1 MRRDIVTTVDAQA
14 FIKEA
19 TVEGAAQ
26 PPPPP
31 TPDQWYE
38 QLLKYIPGEAISLY
52 LAIEGVIKSAQM
64 AGNELRFWL
73 AFGLVI
79 CMIFGWAYLHKV
91 WHVSR
96 RSQIAIS
103 AVALV
108 AYVFA
113 LGGVFATFSFYHAWQ
128 GSIVLVVTTAF
139 LALYPPPG
147 PARKEP

>member
-1 MRRDIVTTVDAQA
+1 MRRDIVTAADVQSL
-14 FIKEA
+14 IREA
-19 TVEGAAQ
+19 AVAGALQ
-26 PPPPP
+26 PPQPP

-38 QLLKYIPGEAISLY
+38 QLVKYIPGEAISLY
-52 LAIEGVIKSAQM
+52 LAVEGIIKSAQM

-73 AFGLVI
+73 AFDLVI
-79 CMIFGWAYLHKV
+79 CMIFAWAYLRKV
-91 WHVSR
+91 WNVR
-96 RSQIAIS
+96 RKVQIAVS
-103 AVALV
+103 SVALV

-147 PARKEP
+147 PAK